1 VYSHRFKERLIKY
14 SLILVGLYTTLRIF
28 IALFFYDQL
37 PIAFLATEFN
47 QDQMDEYRARVLLP
61 AFLLTLNYF
70 ILRYFSG
77 KNPTS
82 PLWPIY
88 VISISL
94 ILTHIIG
101 FITFLPLSK
110 DPIIMFFICLFICFV
125 ARAGHNKR
133 KNEIL

>member
-1 VYSHRFKERLIKY
+1 MLMEKLVKY
-14 SLILVGLYTTLRIF
+14 SLILVGLYTAMRTL

-61 AFLLTLNYF
+61 AFFLTLNYF

-88 VISISL
+88 VISVSL
-94 ILTHIIG
+94 IITHIIG
-101 FITFLPLSK
+101 FITFMPLSK
-110 DPIIMFFICLFICFV
+110 DPLIMLFICLFVCFI

>member
-1 VYSHRFKERLIKY
+1 MLMDRLIRY
-14 SLILVGLYTTLRIF
+14 SLILVGIYTLMRTV

-61 AFLLTLNYF
+61 AFFLTLNYF
-70 ILRYFSG
+70 IFRYFSG

-88 VISISL
+88 VIGISL
-94 ILTHIIG
+94 LITQIIG
-101 FITFLPLSK
+101 FITFMPFTQ
-110 DPIIMFFICLFICFV
+110 DTITMFFVTLFISFV
-125 ARAGHNKR
+125 ARLGHNRR
-133 KNEIL
+133 KNEIF

>member
-1 VYSHRFKERLIKY
+1 MR
-14 SLILVGLYTTLRIF
+14 IL
-28 IALFFYDQL
+28 IALFLYDQA

-61 AFLLTLNYF
+61 AFFLTLNYF

-88 VISISL
+88 VISVSL
-94 ILTHIIG
+94 IITHIIG
-101 FITFLPLSK
+101 FITFMPLSK
-110 DPIIMFFICLFICFV
+110 DPLIMLFICLFICFI

>member
-1 VYSHRFKERLIKY
+1 MERLVKY
-14 SLILVGLYTTLRIF
+14 SLILVGLYTAMRTL

-61 AFLLTLNYF
+61 AFFLTLNYF
-70 ILRYFSG
+70 IFRYFSG

-88 VISISL
+88 VISVSL
-94 ILTHIIG
+94 LITHIIG
-101 FITFLPLSK
+101 FITFMPLTK
-110 DPIIMFFICLFICFV
+110 DPIIMLFISSLICFV
-125 ARAGHNKR
+125 ARVGHNKR

>member
-1 VYSHRFKERLIKY
+1 MLMDRLIKY
-14 SLILVGLYTTLRIF
+14 SLILVGIYTAMRTV

-61 AFLLTLNYF
+61 AFFLTLNYF
-70 ILRYFSG
+70 IFRYFSG

-88 VISISL
+88 VISVSL
-94 ILTHIIG
+94 LMTHIIG
-101 FITFLPLSK
+101 FITFMPLTK
-110 DPIIMFFICLFICFV
+110 DPIIMFLISLFICFV

>member
-1 VYSHRFKERLIKY
+1 MLMERLVKY
-14 SLILVGLYTTLRIF
+14 SLILVGLYTAMRTL

-61 AFLLTLNYF
+61 AFFLTLNYF

-94 ILTHIIG
+94 IITHIIG
-101 FITFLPLSK
+101 FITFMPLSK
-110 DPIIMFFICLFICFV
+110 DPLIMLFICLFVCFI

-133 KNEIL
+133 KNEIF

>member
-1 VYSHRFKERLIKY
+1 MLMERLVKY
-14 SLILVGLYTTLRIF
+14 SLILVGLYTAMRTL

-61 AFLLTLNYF
+61 AFFLTLNYF
-70 ILRYFSG
+70 IFRYFSG

-88 VISISL
+88 VISVSL
-94 ILTHIIG
+94 LITHIIG
-101 FITFLPLSK
+101 FITFMPLTK
-110 DPIIMFFICLFICFV
+110 DPIIMFLISLFICFD

>member
-1 VYSHRFKERLIKY
+1 MMKRLIRY
-14 SLILVGLYTTLRIF
+14 SLILVALYTTMRIL
-28 IALFFYDQL
+28 IALFLYDQA

-61 AFLLTLNYF
+61 AFFLTLNYF

-88 VISISL
+88 VISVSL
-94 ILTHIIG
+94 IITHIIG
-101 FITFLPLSK
+101 FITFMPLSK
-110 DPIIMFFICLFICFV
+110 DPLIMLFICLFVCFI

-133 KNEIL
+133 KYEIL

>member
-1 VYSHRFKERLIKY
+1 MLMERLVKY
-14 SLILVGLYTTLRIF
+14 SLILVSLYTAMRTL

-61 AFLLTLNYF
+61 AFFLTLNYF
-70 ILRYFSG
+70 IFRYFSG

-88 VISISL
+88 VISVSL
-94 ILTHIIG
+94 LITHIIG
-101 FITFLPLSK
+101 FITFMPLTK
-110 DPIIMFFICLFICFV
+110 DPIIMFLISLFICFV

>member
-1 VYSHRFKERLIKY
+1 MMKRLIRY
-14 SLILVGLYTTLRIF
+14 SLILVALYTTMRIL
-28 IALFFYDQL
+28 IALFLYDQL

-61 AFLLTLNYF
+61 AFFLTLNYF

-88 VISISL
+88 VISVSL
-94 ILTHIIG
+94 IITHIIG
-101 FITFLPLSK
+101 FITFMPLSK
-110 DPIIMFFICLFICFV
+110 DPLIMLFISLFVCFI

>member
-1 VYSHRFKERLIKY
+1 MERLIKY

-28 IALFFYDQL
+28 IALFLYDQL

-61 AFLLTLNYF
+61 AFFLTLNYF

>member
-1 VYSHRFKERLIKY
+1 MMKRLIRY
-14 SLILVGLYTTLRIF
+14 SLTLVALYTTMRIL
-28 IALFFYDQL
+28 IALFLYDQA

-61 AFLLTLNYF
+61 AFFLTLNYF

-88 VISISL
+88 VISVSL
-94 ILTHIIG
+94 IITHIIG
-101 FITFLPLSK
+101 FITFMPLSK
-110 DPIIMFFICLFICFV
+110 DPLIMLFISLFVCFI

>member
-1 VYSHRFKERLIKY
+1 MKRLIRY
-14 SLILVGLYTTLRIF
+14 SLILVALYTTMRIL
-28 IALFFYDQL
+28 IALFLYDQA

-47 QDQMDEYRARVLLP
+47 QDRMDEYRARVLLP
-61 AFLLTLNYF
+61 AFFLTLNYF

-88 VISISL
+88 VISVSL
-94 ILTHIIG
+94 IITHIIG
-101 FITFLPLSK
+101 FITFMPLSK
-110 DPIIMFFICLFICFV
+110 DPLIMLFICLFVCFI

>member
-1 VYSHRFKERLIKY
+1 MLMEKLIKY
-14 SLILVGLYTTLRIF
+14 SLILVGLYTAMRTL

-61 AFLLTLNYF
+61 AFFLTLNYF
-70 ILRYFSG
+70 IFRYFSG

-88 VISISL
+88 VISVSL
-94 ILTHIIG
+94 IITHIIG
-101 FITFLPLSK
+101 FITFMPLTK
-110 DPIIMFFICLFICFV
+110 DPIIMFLISLFICFV

>member
-1 VYSHRFKERLIKY
+1 MERLIKY

-61 AFLLTLNYF
+61 AFFLTLNYF

-77 KNPTS
+77 KHPTS

>member
-1 VYSHRFKERLIKY
+1 MERLIKY

-37 PIAFLATEFN
+37 PIAFLATEYN

-101 FITFLPLSK
+101 FITFMPLSK

>member
-1 VYSHRFKERLIKY
+1 MERLIKY

-28 IALFFYDQL
+28 IALFLYDQL

-47 QDQMDEYRARVLLP
+47 QDQMGEYRARVLLP
-61 AFLLTLNYF
+61 AFFLTLNYF

>member
-1 VYSHRFKERLIKY
+1 MMERLIKY

>member
-1 VYSHRFKERLIKY
+1 MR
-14 SLILVGLYTTLRIF
+14 IL
-28 IALFFYDQL
+28 IALFLYDQA

-61 AFLLTLNYF
+61 AFFLTLNYF

-88 VISISL
+88 VISVSL
-94 ILTHIIG
+94 IITHIIG
-101 FITFLPLSK
+101 FITFMPLSK
-110 DPIIMFFICLFICFV
+110 DPLIMLFISLFVCFI

>member
-1 VYSHRFKERLIKY
+1 MRRLIRY
-14 SLILVGLYTTLRIF
+14 SLILVALYTTMRIL
-28 IALFFYDQL
+28 IALFLYDQA

-47 QDQMDEYRARVLLP
+47 QDRMDEYRARVLLP
-61 AFLLTLNYF
+61 AFFLTLNYF

-88 VISISL
+88 VISVSL
-94 ILTHIIG
+94 IITHIIG
-101 FITFLPLSK
+101 FITFMPLSK
-110 DPIIMFFICLFICFV
+110 DPLIMLFICLFVCFI

>member
-1 VYSHRFKERLIKY
+1 MLMEKLIKY
-14 SLILVGLYTTLRIF
+14 SLILVGLYTAMRTL

-61 AFLLTLNYF
+61 AFFLTLNYF

-88 VISISL
+88 VISVSL
-94 ILTHIIG
+94 IITHIIG
-101 FITFLPLSK
+101 FITFMPLSK
-110 DPIIMFFICLFICFV
+110 DPLIMLFICLFVCFI

>member
-1 VYSHRFKERLIKY
+1 MLMEKLVKY
-14 SLILVGLYTTLRIF
+14 SLILVGLYTAMRTL

-61 AFLLTLNYF
+61 AFFLTLNYF
-70 ILRYFSG
+70 IFRYFSG

-88 VISISL
+88 VISVSL
-94 ILTHIIG
+94 LITHIIG
-101 FITFLPLSK
+101 FITFMPLTK
-110 DPIIMFFICLFICFV
+110 DPIIMFLISLFICFV

>member
-1 VYSHRFKERLIKY
+1 MDGLIKY
-14 SLILVGLYTTLRIF
+14 SLILVALYTTLRVF
-28 IALFFYDQL
+28 IALFFYDQF

-61 AFLLTLNYF
+61 AFFLTLNYF

-101 FITFLPLSK
+101 FITFMPLSK

>member
-1 VYSHRFKERLIKY
+1 MLMEKLIKY
-14 SLILVGLYTTLRIF
+14 SLILVGLYTAMRTL

-61 AFLLTLNYF
+61 AFFLTLNYF
-70 ILRYFSG
+70 IFRYFSG

-88 VISISL
+88 VISVSL
-94 ILTHIIG
+94 LITHIIG
-101 FITFLPLSK
+101 FITFMPLTK
-110 DPIIMFFICLFICFV
+110 DPIIMFLISLFICFV

>member
-1 VYSHRFKERLIKY
+1 MMKGLIRY
-14 SLILVGLYTTLRIF
+14 SLILVALYTTMRIL
-28 IALFFYDQL
+28 IALFLYDQA

-47 QDQMDEYRARVLLP
+47 QDQIDEYRARVLLP
-61 AFLLTLNYF
+61 AFFLTLNYF
-70 ILRYFSG
+70 ILRYFAG

-88 VISISL
+88 VISVSL
-94 ILTHIIG
+94 IITHIIG
-101 FITFLPLSK
+101 FITFMPLSK
-110 DPIIMFFICLFICFV
+110 DPLIMLFICLFVCFI

>member
-1 VYSHRFKERLIKY
+1 MERLIKY

-28 IALFFYDQL
+28 IALFLYDQL

-61 AFLLTLNYF
+61 AFFLTLNYF

-94 ILTHIIG
+94 IITHIIG
-101 FITFLPLSK
+101 FITFMPLSK

>member
-1 VYSHRFKERLIKY
+1 MLMERLIKY
-14 SLILVGLYTTLRIF
+14 SLIFVGIYTTSRI
-28 IALFFYDQL
+28 IISLFFYDQL
-37 PIAFLATEFN
+37 PIAFLASEFN

-61 AFLLTLNYF
+61 AFFLTLNYF
-70 ILRYFSG
+70 IFRYFSG

-94 ILTHIIG
+94 LLTHLIG
-101 FITFLPLSK
+101 FVTFMPITK
-110 DPIIMFFICLFICFV
+110 DPVMMFFIYLFVWFV
-125 ARAGHNKR
+125 ARVGHNKR

>member
-1 VYSHRFKERLIKY
+1 MERLINY

-28 IALFFYDQL
+28 IALFLYDQL

-61 AFLLTLNYF
+61 AFFLTLNYF

-94 ILTHIIG
+94 IITHIIG
-101 FITFLPLSK
+101 FITFMPLSK
-110 DPIIMFFICLFICFV
+110 DPIIMFFICLFVCFV

>member
-1 VYSHRFKERLIKY
+1 MMKGLIRY
-14 SLILVGLYTTLRIF
+14 SLILVALYTTMRIL
-28 IALFFYDQL
+28 IALFLYDQA

-61 AFLLTLNYF
+61 AFFLTLNYF

-88 VISISL
+88 VISVSL
-94 ILTHIIG
+94 IITHIIG
-101 FITFLPLSK
+101 FITFMPLSK
-110 DPIIMFFICLFICFV
+110 DPLIMLFISLFVCFI

>member
-1 VYSHRFKERLIKY
+1 MLMDRLIRY
-14 SLILVGLYTTLRIF
+14 SLILVGIYTLMRTV

-61 AFLLTLNYF
+61 AFFLTLNYF
-70 ILRYFSG
+70 IFRYFSG

-88 VISISL
+88 VISVSL
-94 ILTHIIG
+94 LMTHIIG
-101 FITFLPLSK
+101 FITFMSLTK
-110 DPIIMFFICLFICFV
+110 DPIIMFLISLFICFV
-125 ARAGHNKR
+125 ARAGHNRR

>member
-1 VYSHRFKERLIKY
+1 MKRLIRY
-14 SLILVGLYTTLRIF
+14 SLILVALYTTMRIL
-28 IALFFYDQL
+28 IALFLYDQA
-37 PIAFLATEFN
+37 PIAFLATEFT

-61 AFLLTLNYF
+61 AFFLTLNYF

-88 VISISL
+88 VISVSL
-94 ILTHIIG
+94 IITHIIG
-101 FITFLPLSK
+101 FITFMPLSK
-110 DPIIMFFICLFICFV
+110 DPLIMLFICLFVCFI